1 MKKIAVDV
9 AVIGAGSA
17 GLSAYRA
24 AIKKGA
30 RAVLIESGD
39 YGTTCARHAC
49 MPSKLLIAAANATSD
64 TLLLDGFGIELTTP
78 VRVNGVRV
86 LERVRR
92 ERDRFVS
99 FVVDDVNGFPS
110 EDKLRGFARFLSDTT
125 LRVRLDPTVRDGM
138 GKPGNAD
145 AEAEVEVE
153 ARAVVIATG
162 AAAVIPDAYR
172 ELGAALATSDD
183 VFEWRD
189 LPKRIAVVGTG
200 VIALELGQALARLGV
215 DIMMFGRGG
224 PLASLSDPV
233 VADYALHHFSEAFPI
248 HHDAQVSASLTPDG
262 RAQLRFKDAQGD
274 EQVECFERVLVATGR
289 TPNLQQMTLEN
300 TSVRRDAHGVPTF
313 DADTMQCIGAPI
325 FIAGDA
331 DQIRPWLNDASNEG
345 RIAGEGAANWPEV
358 KPQAQPVVLSIVF
371 TDPAI
376 LMVGSRWQSLDEA
389 RIVCGQVHFENQGRA
404 RVMQKNHGILRIYA
418 DLLGGHILGA
428 EGVAPAGEHLAHL
441 IAWSVQQK
449 LTLDQM
455 LAMPFYHPVFE
466 EGLRTALIDAAK
478 ARKAALPKGANG
490 LPSDTGSLANSI
502 GN

>member
-9 AVIGAGSA
+9 AIIGAGSA

-30 RAVLIESGD
+30 RAILIESGEF
-39 YGTTCARHAC
+39 GTTCARHAC
-49 MPSKLLIAAANATSD
+49 MPSKLLIAAANATAE
-64 TLLLDGFGIELTTP
+64 TLLLDGFGIESTAP

-92 ERDRFVS
+92 ERDRFVR
-99 FVVDDVNGFPS
+99 FVVDDVKGFPS

-125 LRVRLDPTVRDGM
+125 LRVSLQHALHDGD
-138 GKPGNAD
+138 GAPD
-145 AEAEVEVE
+145 EAEVEVE
-153 ARAVVIATG
+153 ARATVIATG
-162 AAAVIPDAYR
+162 AAAEIPEAYR
-172 ELGAALATSDD
+172 DLGAALATSDD

-215 DIMMFGRGG
+215 DITMFGQGG
-224 PLASLSDPV
+224 PLASLSDPI

-248 HHDAQVSASLTPDG
+248 YHDAQVSASLTPDG
-262 RAQLRFKDAQGD
+262 RAQLRFTDALGD

-289 TPNLQQMTLEN
+289 APNLQHLTLEN

-313 DADTMQCIGAPI
+313 DTGTMQCIGAPI

-331 DQIRPWLNDASNEG
+331 DHFRPWLNDASNEG
-345 RIAGEGAANWPEV
+345 RIAGEGAANWPDV
-358 KPQAQPVVLSIVF
+358 KPQAHPTVLSIVF

-376 LMVGSRWQSLDEA
+376 LMVGSRWQALDEA
-389 RIVCGQVHFENQGRA
+389 SIVCGQIRFENQGRA
-404 RVMQKNHGILRIYA
+404 RVVQKNHGILRIYA
-418 DLLGGHILGA
+418 DLAHGHILGA

-478 ARKAALPKGANG
+478 ARKAALPKG
-490 LPSDTGSLANSI
+490 SDGKPLDTDSLANSV